1 MVLLE
6 DCERTRM
13 RKTMAPVTKVGRAS
27 TCWAWDEIR
36 WKRLR
41 CRWHTLLLLK
51 CRRCSAM
58 VSTCHSDTCGRISWN
73 NLNSKP
79 APLCCPWGWFPK
91 SNWASAKFSPF
102 CEEGLRN
109 PCSTYRL
116 SWPARN
122 AAVTPEHYYCCR
134 LLLSMYTRH
143 GAFPF
148 WSWVRWVCQRT
159 SFRRQQ
165 LWLQTPKPLD
175 EPQDLKRRGPPCRGM
190 ISTHL
195 LGPIQKRLP
204 CLKLTNRTWN

>member
-1 MVLLE
+1 MEKDSGAAGTLCCSSNVAGALL
-6 DCERTRM
+6 
-13 RKTMAPVTKVGRAS
+13 
-27 TCWAWDEIR
+27 WW
-36 WKRLR
+36 
-41 CRWHTLLLLK
+41 
-51 CRRCSAM
+51 
-58 VSTCHSDTCGRISWN
+58 STCHSDSCGRISWN

-102 CEEGLRN
+102 CEKGLRH

-190 ISTHL
+190 ISTHPT
-195 LGPIQKRLP
+195 GPDSKTTTLP
-204 CLKLTNRTWN
+204 ETSKSHLKLGHPERKRSYSDHILLMEEILHHLGSTKPRTVYE